1 MKTVFHQNVSDAR
14 WREFSLVEQMANIGS
29 EVERALRGREKN
41 NPAQSE
47 AALYRG
53 LELFDMT
60 LEDPKNFGRLKEVAR
75 SRELFLD
82 YFIGENI
89 YRSTKEAWQKYFLDF
104 AIAARR

>member
-1 MKTVFHQNVSDAR
+1 MRTVFHKNLSTSH
-14 WREFSLVEQMANIGS
+14 WCEFSLVEQMGNIGS
-29 EVERALRGREKN
+29 EIERALRGREKN
-41 NPAQSE
+41 DLAQSE

-60 LEDPKNFGRLKEVAR
+60 LGDPKNFGRLKEVAR

-82 YFIGENI
+82 FFIGENI
-89 YRSTKEAWQKYFLDF
+89 YGSTKESWRKYFLDF